1 MTAFLDQEGYTCKHK
16 PEYKMEL
23 LTPREHTLVTRYSQQ
38 RPAEVSYI
46 LAIRTLIRATE
57 TSTGICAEALSLFNE
72 LRAMLDDEESVD
84 LGSDYHDARLGVLKI
99 DLKKIA
105 RVGQDLLNAR
115 NDLLLGLSAAHGH
128 QDESWFFSKAQM
140 MRDLVDLYAR
150 DIAERSKLLG
160 ELQALHARVWL
171 AVSHSKM
178 IHCRLYAK

>member
-1 MTAFLDQEGYTCKHK
+1 
-16 PEYKMEL
+16 MEL
-23 LTPREHTLVTRYSQQ
+23 LTPREHALVTRYSQQ

>member
-1 MTAFLDQEGYTCKHK
+1 
-16 PEYKMEL
+16 MEL
-23 LTPREHTLVTRYSQQ
+23 LTPREHALVTRYSQQ

-84 LGSDYHDARLGVLKI
+84 LGSDYHDALSRLGVLKI

-115 NDLLLGLSAAHGH
+115 NDLLLCLSAAHGH
-128 QDESWFFSKAQM
+128 QDESWFYSKAQM

-160 ELQALHARVWL
+160 ELQILYARVWL
-171 AVSHSKM
+171 AESHSKM